1 MNLFVCFSLLF
12 LMTGWTADP
21 SSKVKRAELGREF
34 TLKVGEQVG
43 IREEGLKI
51 SFSLVKED
59 SRCPKGVNCIWAGNG
74 KILLQVSKGR
84 GKAASVELNTGIEPR
99 QLRFQNYNIKLI
111 NLDPYP
117 EKDVTNRRERYV
129 ATLVVS
135 K

>member
-12 LMTGWTADP
+12 LMTGWTTDP

-34 TLKVGEQVG
+34 TLKVGEQVS

-99 QLRFQNYNIKLI
+99 QLRFQNYNIKLV